1 MRHRYNHI
9 DGVGYDVKAWEESM
23 VSEGGGSGRR
33 KTLAL
38 LLLCCASFVAVL
50 DLTIVAIALPSVRR
64 ELGFSGGDAQWIL
77 TGYAL
82 SFGGLLLFMGRA
94 GDLYGRR
101 RLFVGGL
108 ALFAAA
114 SFLGG
119 LAWAPWVLVSARLLQ
134 GVGGAALVPASLALV
149 SVTFAEGEERHRAL
163 GVYGALAGV
172 GFVSGMVLGGVI
184 TEFLGWRW
192 VLFVNVPVAI
202 AVLSLALVVIH
213 ESRDEA
219 APRTLDLA
227 GTAAATL
234 GLASLIYA
242 ISEAPKNGWAS
253 PTTLGTAVLGAV
265 LLGVFVAHERRA
277 SAPLVRLPI
286 ISRRGVAVP
295 NVANVLKSMVGA
307 AQLYVLTLYFQD
319 ALGRTPLEAGLLF
332 FPMTVA
338 SVVASPVAGRLT
350 SKLGARQTAAWG
362 FALSGAGLVLVAWLM
377 PHEGALV
384 AVLVGM
390 AVAEAGFVTASVPLT
405 VAATD
410 GVGDDERGLAS
421 GVLST
426 ATEFGN
432 ALGWAAVAA
441 VIAAATAESDSAALL
456 GGLRWGLWSATAY
469 AALALLLVV
478 VCMRP
483 GSRETKGSS
492 SNVTER

>member
-1 MRHRYNHI
+1 M
-9 DGVGYDVKAWEESM
+9 
-23 VSEGGGSGRR
+23 SEAGGSTRR
-33 KTLAL
+33 KTFAL
-38 LLLCCASFVAVL
+38 VLLCCASFVAVL

-64 ELGFSGGDAQWIL
+64 ELGFGGGDAQWIL

-82 SFGGLLLFMGRA
+82 SYGGLLLFMGRA

-108 ALFAAA
+108 TLFAAA

-119 LAWAPWVLVSARLLQ
+119 LAWAPWVLVAARLLQ

-149 SVTFAEGEERHRAL
+149 SGTFAEGEERNRAL
-163 GVYGALAGV
+163 GMYGAMAGV
-172 GFVSGMVLGGVI
+172 GFVFGMVLGGVI

-192 VLFVNVPVAI
+192 VLFVNVPLAI
-202 AVLSLALVVIH
+202 AVLSLAPVVIR
-213 ESRDEA
+213 ESKDEA
-219 APRTLDLA
+219 APRTLDPA
-227 GTAAATL
+227 GAAMATL
-234 GLASLIYA
+234 GPAALIYA
-242 ISEAPKNGWAS
+242 VSEAPKHGWGS
-253 PTTLGTAVLGAV
+253 PATLVTAGLGAV
-265 LLGVFVAHERRA
+265 LLGAFVAHERRA

-286 ISRRGVAVP
+286 ISRRAVAIP
-295 NVANVLKSMVGA
+295 NAAIVLKSMVGA

-332 FPMTVA
+332 IPMTLA

-350 SKLGARQTAAWG
+350 SRLGTRRTAAWG
-362 FALSGAGLVLVAWLM
+362 FAFSGAGLVLVAWLM
-377 PHEGALV
+377 PHEDALV
-384 AVLVGM
+384 IVLVGM

-405 VAATD
+405 VAATY
-410 GVGDDERGLAS
+410 GVGDGERGLAS

-441 VIAAATAESDSAALL
+441 VIAAATTASDSATLL

-469 AALALLLVV
+469 AALAVLLVV

-492 SNVTER
+492 SNP